1 MPISL
6 MNVVDLQEH
15 LLGILRRS
23 DHHAGE
29 VNEVLLTISGA
40 ILWRKSL
47 KDPVK
52 VNTKEGAGGNVI
64 WFRVDGMRYALL
76 YNHEL
81 RRIEL
86 SEGGRQGGLLHTFTN
101 DTPTAEVVRV
111 FAGLGEGVE
120 ELSKSRKVR
129 KEDRPAQDPVKE
141 GKSPAERQRL
151 KAERLQAKQS
161 KAGERDEKVRNRR
174 EERRATRAAN
184 KEQAK
189 EQIKQQAGGQVAQP
203 AEPEVEVAAP
213 IVAPAPPAP
222 RRRRSARPAA
232 AEVLN

>member
-6 MNVVDLQEH
+6 VNVDDLQEH
-15 LLGILRRS
+15 LLGVLRRS

-40 ILWRKSL
+40 ILWRKSPE
-47 KDPVK
+47 PVK

-64 WFRVDGMRYALL
+64 WFRVDGLRYALL

-86 SEGGRQGGLLHTFTN
+86 SEGGRKGELIRTFTN
-101 DTPTAEVVRV
+101 ETSTAEVVRV

-129 KEDRPAQDPVKE
+129 KEDRVEGESRTPAD
-141 GKSPAERQRL
+141 RQRI
-151 KAERLQAKQS
+151 KAERLQAKAS
-161 KAGERDEKVRNRR
+161 KAGERDEKVRARR
-174 EERRATRAAN
+174 QERRAVRATQKSAAGSATP
-184 KEQAK
+184 EPAK
-189 EQIKQQAGGQVAQP
+189 
-203 AEPEVEVAAP
+203 VEEAPAP
-213 IVAPAPPAP
+213 IVAPAAEPALTAAPAPAPP
-222 RRRRSARPAA
+222 RRRRAPKAPQA
-232 AEVLN
+232 QLTLN

>member
-6 MNVVDLQEH
+6 VNVDDLQEH
-15 LLGILRRS
+15 LFGVLRRS

-40 ILWRKSL
+40 ILWRKSP

-76 YNHEL
+76 YSHEL

-86 SEGGRQGGLLHTFTN
+86 TEGGRKGELIHTFTN
-101 DTPTAEVVRV
+101 DTSTAEVVRV
-111 FAGLGEGVE
+111 FAALGEGVE

-129 KEDRPAQDPVKE
+129 KEDVAPKDP
-141 GKSPAERQRL
+141 KSAEERQRL
-151 KAERLQAKQS
+151 KAERLQAKES
-161 KAGERDEKVRNRR
+161 KAGERDEKVRARR
-174 EERRATRAAN
+174 EERRAGRASEKAAAHA
-184 KEQAK
+184 AK
-189 EQIKQQAGGQVAQP
+189 AQP
-203 AEPEVEVAAP
+203 ADDAIPP
-213 IVAPAPPAP
+213 IVAPAPASAPPA
-222 RRRRSARPAA
+222 RRRAAKGTQESSA
-232 AEVLN
+232 LN

>member
-6 MNVVDLQEH
+6 MNVDDLQEH
-15 LLGILRRS
+15 LLGVLRRS

-40 ILWRKSL
+40 ILWRKNPQE
-47 KDPVK
+47 PVK

-64 WFRVDGMRYALL
+64 WFRVDAVRYALL

-86 SEGGRQGGLLHTFTN
+86 SEGGRKGELIHTFTN
-101 DTPTAEVVRV
+101 ETSTSEVVRV

-129 KEDRPAQDPVKE
+129 KEDRAPGEARSLV
-141 GKSPAERQRL
+141 ERQRL
-151 KAERLQAKQS
+151 RAERQQVKQAKAE
-161 KAGERDEKVRNRR
+161 ERDEKVRARR
-174 EERRATRAAN
+174 QERQAARAAE
-184 KEQAK
+184 KEA
-189 EQIKQQAGGQVAQP
+189 ARAAA
-203 AEPEVEVAAP
+203 AEPPPP
-213 IVAPAPPAP
+213 IVEPVAERP
-222 RRRRSARPAA
+222 RRRAAKPSRPEEAA
-232 AEVLN
+232 LS